1 MAKTKTGSASIHTS
15 TESLTPHIATLAAQ
29 ATDEVRQLWN
39 ALDAHLALDSFLVPQ
54 DEADRLD
61 FVTRLAGFATLKR
74 SLNDELWR
82 LMDALS
88 NTTTRLYTCAAEEA
102 RERGS

>member
-1 MAKTKTGSASIHTS
+1 MHRPQPDIPDSPAGIEFT
-15 TESLTPHIATLAAQ
+15 TPHMFTLATQ

-39 ALDAHLALDSFLVPQ
+39 ALDAHLALDSFLLPE
-54 DEADRLD
+54 DENDRLD

-82 LMDALS
+82 LMKALS
-88 NTTTRLYTCAAEEA
+88 DTTTRLYTCAAEEA
-102 RERGS
+102 RKR